1 MYTIKGYRTA
11 MVGNSQIAESTDKI
25 SAKDPV
31 SLNV

>member
-1 MYTIKGYRTA
+1 MSTIKGYMTT
-11 MVGNSQIAESTDKI
+11 MVGNSQIAESANKI